1 MLAEPK
7 DFKTYEEQVD
17 LLSARGM
24 RIGDRHK
31 AVERLRGGELLSPL
45 RLLVPVSKIED
56 RRLWSD

>member
-31 AVERLRGGELLSPL
+31 AVERLRGG
-45 RLLVPVSKIED
+45 
-56 RRLWSD
+56 